1 MTILYLDNVASH
13 YRKAVFLLMDQTF
26 EMDYLFGDSL
36 GDIKQMDTSLLK
48 GYVEKTKTKRIVG
61 RWYWQPGLVGK
72 LFKRYDR
79 YLLVCETRALSTWV
93 FCFLARLLGKSKK
106 VYFWSHGWYG
116 KETGLEK
123 KIKKLLFGLPGGGV
137 FLYGNY
143 ARNLMIKEGFNPDKL
158 FTIHNS
164 LDYDKQLTLRKQMK
178 QTDVFQEHFGNNN
191 KVIIMIGR
199 LNERKQLHL
208 LLEAVKD
215 MRAQGQNYNVVFVGN
230 GEERDKLEKLTT
242 EYQLQSQVWF
252 YGACYDEV
260 TNAEL
265 IYNADLC
272 VMPGDI
278 GLTAMHC
285 MMFGTPCIT
294 HDYFPMQG
302 PEFEAIQEGVTG
314 GFFAHGNE
322 EALTGAISKWFAEH
336 NDRDAIRQACY
347 KEIDEQW
354 TPQFQIEVLKKSM
367 YYT

>member
-1 MTILYLDNVASH
+1 MKVLYLDNVASH

-48 GYVEKTKTKRIVG
+48 GNVEKTKTKSVVG
-61 RWYWQPGLVGK
+61 RWYWQPGLVSK
-72 LFKRYDR
+72 VFKPYDR
-79 YLLVCETRALSTWV
+79 YLLVCETRAVSTWL
-93 FCFLARLLGKSKK
+93 FCFLARLLGKGKR
-106 VYFWSHGWYG
+106 VFFWSHGWYG

-123 KIKKLLFGLPGGGV
+123 TIKKVLFRLPGGGV

-143 ARNLMIKEGFNPDKL
+143 ARELMIKEGFNPNKL

-178 QTDVFQEHFGNNN
+178 QANVFQEHFGNNN

-208 LLEAVKD
+208 LLEAVRD
-215 MRAQGQNYNVVFVGN
+215 MKEQGQNYNVVFVGN
-230 GEERDKLEKLTT
+230 GEEREKLEKLTA
-242 EYQLQSQVWF
+242 EYQLERQVWF

-265 IYNADLC
+265 IYNADIC

-294 HDYFPMQG
+294 HDSFPHQG
-302 PEFEAIQEGVTG
+302 PEFEAIKPGGTG
-314 GFFAHGNE
+314 EFFH
-322 EALTGAISKWFAEH
+322 H
-336 NDRDAIRQACY
+336 NDVKDLEVAINRWFTNHTDREVIRQACY

-354 TPQFQIEVLKKSM
+354 TPQFQIEVLKNHL
-367 YYT
+367 